1 MRRKTQRR
9 TAKER
14 GIMETERGE
23 GIKRGETAEQTKKR
37 EEKGERH
44 ITGYSRWKMLESS
57 KWTRGRKE
65 GTGERG
71 RKGGKREIEREER
84 KGGIEGVGRAQGR
97 RRDGQTREGG
107 GEGGRGVS
115 NE

>member
-23 GIKRGETAEQTKKR
+23 GIKRGETPEQTKKR

-57 KWTRGRKE
+57 K
-65 GTGERG
+65 
-71 RKGGKREIEREER
+71 
-84 KGGIEGVGRAQGR
+84 
-97 RRDGQTREGG
+97 
-107 GEGGRGVS
+107 
-115 NE
+115 